1 MTKTTIP
8 EHPSYAV
15 TPDGR
20 IWSEHSNKFL
30 SPYTQNKGYLKVD
43 LATPGGK
50 KGKFVHRLIAETLIG
65 PPVGDMITVDHRD
78 GDKLNNAASN
88 LQWVSVAD
96 NIAKEQAKKYQFRNP
111 DGHTIDIYNLNEFS
125 RDFGLDPSNMRAV
138 LAGRAQSHKGWSRV

>member
-8 EHPSYAV
+8 GHPYYAV

-20 IWSEHSNKFL
+20 IWSEHSKKLL

-43 LATPGGK
+43 LATAGGK
-50 KGKFVHRLIAETLIG
+50 KGKFVHRLIAETLLG
-65 PPVGDMITVDHRD
+65 LPVGDMTTVDHID
-78 GDKLNNAASN
+78 GDKLNNAVSN

-96 NIAKEQAKKYQFRNP
+96 NIAKEQAKRYQFRSP
-111 DGHTIDIYNLNEFS
+111 DGSIRNIYNLNEYC

-138 LAGRAQSHKGWSRV
+138 SAGRSLSHKGWTRV